1 MNKTLS
7 VNIGGIVFHIE
18 ELAYDKLNRYLE
30 SIKGCFTTSDG
41 RDEIMQDIEARLGEM
56 FQERLTPGKQVII
69 DSDVEHVIQLM
80 GKPEQFAAAAD
91 ENSASSEGPSM
102 SSSERKSHRRLYRDS
117 DDRVIGGVCSG
128 FSHYLGLDPIWLR
141 LAFAVAFFAFG
152 SGLLLYIILMI
163 IMPKARTTAEKLEM
177 KGEKV
182 NISNIRKS
190 VEEEMG
196 AVKSR
201 IETSGAKSGIANFFD
216 SIGELIIGALRLIGK
231 IIAGFFA
238 VIGFIILIAFAVAF
252 LAILGVGTVTVPF
265 FITDMVMEPW
275 QQMFALIGG
284 FLVIGIPVIM
294 IIYKAVKVLFKIKTE
309 NRALNWT
316 AMALWIVGLGLSII
330 VGSSVGSEFRA
341 KETDRTELQISQ
353 PVSDT
358 LNLKVA
364 DYGDTRFDWHVGDDD
379 NNTFPFSSSVNE
391 DSVWI
396 RNVRL
401 DIVKSNSGQ
410 FELTQIVSSR
420 GENRRQAF
428 DNARKVNYSITQDDN
443 SISFDESFL
452 LDKGAKFRG
461 QKVQLVLRV
470 PEGKSVV
477 LTEEMVDIIYDIKNV
492 TNTYDGDMVG
502 RTWTMTTEGLDCIG
516 CGLPDRNRSVKRE
529 EVRIRINDQGVRVDG
544 ADANS
549 DSSIVIDGEDVSI
562 SIDDSGVRIDAKK
575 K

>member
-102 SSSERKSHRRLYRDS
+102 SNSERKSHRRLYRDS

-275 QQMFALIGG
+275 QQMFAVIGG

-330 VGSSVGSEFRA
+330 VGSSVGSEFRT
-341 KETDRTELQISQ
+341 KETDRAELQISQ

-502 RTWTMTTEGLDCIG
+502 RTWTMTSQGLECIG
-516 CGLPDRNRSVKRE
+516 CGLPDRNRRVKRE